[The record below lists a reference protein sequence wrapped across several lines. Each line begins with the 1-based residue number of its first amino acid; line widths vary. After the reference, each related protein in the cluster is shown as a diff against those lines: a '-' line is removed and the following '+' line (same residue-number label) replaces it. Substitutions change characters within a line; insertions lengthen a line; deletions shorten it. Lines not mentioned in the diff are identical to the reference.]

1 MARYRNYARSWFSL
15 LILLVYAIISF
26 VIPFVINMIKKRL
39 TDQQRLVCTKCH
51 GKLEV
56 IDKEGNLYCKN
67 CKIIKMDRH

>member
-1 MARYRNYARSWFSL
+1 MARYRNYSRSGFGL
-15 LILLVYAIISF
+15 LLLLVYAIISF
-26 VIPFVINMIKKRL
+26 VIPFVINMMKKRL
-39 TDQQRLVCTKCH
+39 ADQQRLVCTKCH